1 MGSYVNLKL
10 KTDKELDFY
19 KSLFDL
25 YLNKE
30 NGDLPKELEE
40 ILNCIDINEELLN
53 YAGNKLFSQDI
64 ESVRNLINI
73 RNRILS
79 QKRKKE
85 PYLKIAKDNLKEF
98 INSSEIAKIKG
109 IISIHHIRNKFLGK
123 ENDIE
128 FKVLLAGISTF
139 TLGLTE
145 TITSG
150 IENTLP
156 SFINES
162 VNKGEVLNNL
172 AEHFQNKFASDNRK
186 QTLDNSTLYKENN
199 NRLEKIIEATEID
212 YLTDVF
218 TIENEVII
226 QIIESEN
233 LLKFKHYTSDKVP
246 VNYEDILI
254 DQLQCVSSVEIPI
267 EYVEIMATGQDN
279 NWKDKIDTSRI
290 IIWNKEDEEDN
301 VKITVEP
308 LENNGIYSSFE
319 EMLSPYLKEPKSKE
333 IQLNYRDK
341 VLISIFNTLREAYP
355 ESEIT
360 NHVLKN
366 ITGYFGAELRL
377 LLTEDEYIDSDIKGS
392 YNKYLRQSLENLIN
406 KYNFMNGD

>member
-333 IQLNYRDK
+333 MQLNYRDK
-341 VLISIFNTLREAYP
+341 VLISIFNTLRDAYP